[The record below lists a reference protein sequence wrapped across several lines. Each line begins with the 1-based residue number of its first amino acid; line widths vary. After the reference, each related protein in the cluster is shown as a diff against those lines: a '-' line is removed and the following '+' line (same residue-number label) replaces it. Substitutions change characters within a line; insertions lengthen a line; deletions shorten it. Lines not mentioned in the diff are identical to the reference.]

1 MPSQTFREKS
11 DTNTTKDEQHM
22 DVTDKDDTI
31 DKEFAPHTS
40 FMTYTLQKSKFEC
53 EEYVRNEQC

>member
-1 MPSQTFREKS
+1 MEKS
-11 DTNTTKDEQHM
+11 DTNSTKDEQHM

-31 DKEFAPHTS
+31 DNEFARHTS